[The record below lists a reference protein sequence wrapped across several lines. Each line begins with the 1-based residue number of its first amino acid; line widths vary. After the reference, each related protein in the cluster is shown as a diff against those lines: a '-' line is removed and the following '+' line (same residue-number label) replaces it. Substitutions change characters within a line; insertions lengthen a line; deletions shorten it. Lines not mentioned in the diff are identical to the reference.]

1 MPIIQNSS
9 YKKPPFYQFNG
20 HLQTII
26 PGIFRKVKNVNYQRE
41 RLELADQDFLDLDWI
56 FNDSKNLVLLSH
68 GLEGSSDRQY
78 IQGAAKIFSKNNW
91 DVLAWN
97 CRSCSGEMNRTSRLY
112 HHGDIEDIGTV
123 INHALVKYEYQNIVM
138 IGFSMGG
145 AMSLNYLGKN
155 GKDIPTQIKGAVA
168 FSTPCDLKEGAEILN
183 LKSNA
188 VYRNRFLKNLKKKI
202 LVKEQKFPGLVDLKK
217 LEDIKEWRDF
227 DEHFSAPL
235 NNYKDAD
242 DFYFNSSA
250 KNFMENIQVP
260 TLLVNALN
268 DPILTPGCSPINLA
282 KTHSNIFIENPS
294 QGGHCGFMLPNQEF
308 AWSETRA
315 LEFANEIVA

>member
-9 YKKPPFYQFNG
+9 YQNPPFYQFNG

-26 PGIFRKVKNVNYQRE
+26 PGIFRKVKDVNYQRE

-56 FNDSKNLVLLSH
+56 FKDSKNLVLLSH

-78 IQGAAKIFSKNNW
+78 IQGAAKLFSKNNW

-97 CRSCSGEMNRTSRLY
+97 CRSCSGEMNRTARLY

-123 INHALVKYEYQNIVM
+123 INHALAKKDYQNVVM

-155 GKDIPTQIKGAVA
+155 GKKIPAQIKAAVA

-188 VYRNRFLKNLKKKI
+188 VYRKRFLKNLKKKI
-202 LVKEQKFPGLVDLKK
+202 LIKGQEYPGLVDLKK

-250 KNFMENIQVP
+250 KNFMENIQIP
-260 TLLVNALN
+260 TLLVNAQN
-268 DPILTPGCSPINLA
+268 DPILTPACSPISMAKNHPNL
-282 KTHSNIFIENPS
+282 FIENPD

-308 AWSETRA
+308 AWSEMRA
-315 LEFANEIVA
+315 LEFADEVVF

>member
-1 MPIIQNSS
+1 MPIIKTSS

-41 RLELADQDFLDLDWI
+41 RLELPDQDFLDLDWI
-56 FNDSKNLVLLSH
+56 LNNSKNLVLLSH

-78 IQGAAKIFSKNNW
+78 IQGAAKLFSKNNW

-123 INHALVKYEYQNIVM
+123 IDHALTKKEYENVVM

-155 GKDIPTQIKGAVA
+155 GKSIPSQIKAAVA
-168 FSTPCDLKEGAEILN
+168 FSTPCDLREGAEILN

-188 VYRNRFLKNLKKKI
+188 VYRKRFLRNLKKKI
-202 LVKEQKFPGLVDLKK
+202 LIKEQEFPGLVDLKK
-217 LEDIKEWRDF
+217 LEEIKEWRDF

-250 KNFMENIQVP
+250 KNFMENIQIP
-260 TLLVNALN
+260 TLLVNAHN
-268 DPILTPGCSPINLA
+268 DPILTPGCSPISIA
-282 KTHSNIFIENPS
+282 KTHTNIFIENPEK
-294 QGGHCGFMLPNQEF
+294 GGHCGFMLPNEEF
-308 AWSETRA
+308 AWSENRA
-315 LEFANEIVA
+315 LEFANEII

>member
-9 YKKPPFYQFNG
+9 YTKPPFYQFNG

-56 FNDSKNLVLLSH
+56 INDSKNLVVLSH

-78 IQGAAKIFSKNNW
+78 IQGAAKLFSKNNW

-112 HHGDIEDIGTV
+112 HHGDIEDIGSV
-123 INHALVKYEYQNIVM
+123 INHALAKKAYQNVVM

-155 GKDIPTQIKGAVA
+155 GKNIPTQIKGAVA

-188 VYRNRFLKNLKKKI
+188 VYRKRFLKNLKKKI
-202 LVKEQKFPGLVDLKK
+202 VIKEQEFPGLVDLKK
-217 LEDIKEWRDF
+217 LDEIKEWRDF

-250 KNFMENIQVP
+250 KNFMENIQIP
-260 TLLVNALN
+260 TLLVNAQN
-268 DPILTPGCSPINLA
+268 DPILTPACTPISMA
-282 KTHSNIFIENPS
+282 KNHANIFIENPI

-308 AWSETRA
+308 AWSEMRA
-315 LEFANEIVA
+315 LEFANEIME